1 MDILVALNRIAGLV
15 MGVLLIYACLRI
27 LDELREGEMAMSMI
41 FLRSRSSV
49 LVFVFFFFIAS
60 VFTVLVG
67 LSFITGQ
74 KESVVESFLNLNAFF
89 LLAGLMLLSSVMGV
103 PGR

>member
-15 MGVLLIYACLRI
+15 MGVLLIYACLHI

-49 LVFVFFFFIAS
+49 LVFVFFFIAS